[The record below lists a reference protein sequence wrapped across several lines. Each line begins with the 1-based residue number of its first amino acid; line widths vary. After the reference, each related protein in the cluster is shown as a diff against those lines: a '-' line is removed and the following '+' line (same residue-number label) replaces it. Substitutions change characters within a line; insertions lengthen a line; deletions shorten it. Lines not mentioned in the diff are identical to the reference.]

1 MTFNDRRIRL
11 WGILAFALLFFLFWH
26 LFIFAFPQKGVLL
39 LLGKTILSSVV
50 FAITTW
56 EPVRW
61 VVLSARKQ
69 WPLHSQ
75 SVKRKV
81 MVALI
86 LLPMGIFLSL
96 GRTILEHHFLWKMPF
111 TDWGFMIPMFGV
123 TTLFILVEVAIYES
137 YFFVIEWMRSK
148 AELEELK
155 KTNLQVQFDTLKLQ
169 IQPHFLFNTL
179 NTLVGLIELDP
190 RRARIF
196 TEEMAYV
203 YRYLLSANETQF
215 VDLQDELKFTQAYYY
230 LLKTRY
236 PEGLKMEVEYTGDR
250 DEPFQI
256 PPLTLQ
262 ILLENAVKHNV
273 VTRAKPLHISLR
285 IDADNEEVVVRNNLQ
300 RKDEFQRIGMGL
312 KHLHKKFE
320 LCGLRE
326 VRIREDK
333 EYFTVTIPL
342 IKSGKYESV
351 DH

>member
-1 MTFNDRRIRL
+1 MNTDDRKIRL
-11 WGILAFALLFFLFWH
+11 MGITAFAMLFFLFWH
-26 LFIFAFPQKGVLL
+26 LFIFATPQKAVLL
-39 LLGKTILSSVV
+39 LLGKTLLSSLV

-61 VVLSARKQ
+61 VILTARKQ
-69 WPLHSQ
+69 WPLQSQ
-75 SVKRKV
+75 NVKRKII
-81 MVALI
+81 VASI
-86 LLPMGIFLSL
+86 LLPMGIILSL
-96 GRTILEHHFLWKMPF
+96 GRTLLEHHFFWRMPF
-111 TDWGFMIPMFGV
+111 TEWSFMIPMFGV
-123 TTLFILVEVAIYES
+123 TTLFILVEVAVYEA
-137 YFFVIEWMRSK
+137 YFFVVEWMRSK
-148 AELEELK
+148 SELEELK

-190 RRARIF
+190 PRARVF

-215 VDLQDELKFTQAYYY
+215 VDLQDELKFTRAYYY

-236 PEGLKMEVEYTGDR
+236 PEGLYMEVEYTGDSG
-250 DEPFQI
+250 EPFQV

-273 VTRAKPLHISLR
+273 VTRANPLYISLR
-285 IDADNEEVVVRNNLQ
+285 IDSEREEVVVKNNLQ
-300 RKDEFQRIGMGL
+300 RKDEFQRIGLGL

-320 LCGLRE
+320 LSGLRE

-333 EYFTVTIPL
+333 DHFTVTIPL
-342 IKSGKYESV
+342 IKSGKYESA